1 MENPQ
6 NITELYILD
15 HNLELLSTIKDFNKL
30 EWTEKIYEA
39 DSFSLELDFKK
50 IKNTRLADYNYY
62 KTLYE
67 AIVNSTRKGYYP
79 RFIITNAEKA

>member
-39 DSFSLELDFKK
+39 DSFSSDLDFKK
-50 IKNTRLADYNYY
+50 
-62 KTLYE
+62 
-67 AIVNSTRKGYYP
+67 
-79 RFIITNAEKA
+79 